1 MHSERLE
8 HGRMMSKRHRVGR
21 QQQGITL
28 LGLLFWAI
36 IIGFIALLTVRVLP
50 TLNEFFTIQKA
61 VNKVALEG
69 GNTVP
74 EIRAAF
80 EKQRDIEYSIQSV
93 TSKDLDITKE
103 NDRIVIRFAYSK
115 EIELFAPVFLLIK
128 YEGQS
133 R

>member
-1 MHSERLE
+1 
-8 HGRMMSKRHRVGR
+8 MMSKRHRVGR
-21 QQQGITL
+21 SQRGITL

-36 IIGFIALLTVRVLP
+36 VVGFVALLAVRVLP

-69 GNTVP
+69 GSTVP

-80 EKQRDIEYSIQSV
+80 EKQKDIEYSIQAIS
-93 TSKDLDITKE
+93 SKDLDITKE
-103 NDRIVIRFAYSK
+103 NDRIVIRFAYNK
-115 EIELFAPVFLLIK
+115 EIELMAPVFLLIK
-128 YEGQS
+128 YEGRS

>member
-1 MHSERLE
+1 
-8 HGRMMSKRHRVGR
+8 MMSKRHRVGR
-21 QQQGITL
+21 QQQGVTL

-36 IIGFIALLTVRVLP
+36 VVGFIALLTIRVLP

-69 GNTVP
+69 GSTVP

-80 EKQRDIEYSIQSV
+80 EKQRDIEYSIQSI
-93 TSKDLDITKE
+93 TAKDLDITKE
-103 NDRIVIRFAYSK
+103 NDRIIIRFAYNK

>member
-1 MHSERLE
+1 MI
-8 HGRMMSKRHRVGR
+8 SKRHRVGR
-21 QQQGITL
+21 PQRGITL

-36 IIGFIALLTVRVLP
+36 IVGFIALLAVRVLP

-74 EIRAAF
+74 ELRAAF
-80 EKQRDIEYSIQSV
+80 EKQRDIEYSIQAIS
-93 TSKDLDITKE
+93 SKDLDITKE
-103 NDRIVIRFAYSK
+103 NDRIVIRFAYNK
-115 EIELFAPVFLLIK
+115 EVELMAPVFLLIK
-128 YEGQS
+128 YEGRS

>member
-1 MHSERLE
+1 MI
-8 HGRMMSKRHRVGR
+8 SKRHRVGR
-21 QQQGITL
+21 SQRGITL

-36 IIGFIALLTVRVLP
+36 VVGFVALVAVRVLP

-69 GNTVP
+69 GSTVP

-80 EKQRDIEYSIQSV
+80 EKQKDIEYSIQAIS
-93 TSKDLDITKE
+93 SKDLDITKE
-103 NDRIVIRFAYSK
+103 NDRVVIRFAYNK
-115 EIELFAPVFLLIK
+115 EIELMAPVFLLIK
-128 YEGQS
+128 YEGRS

>member
-1 MHSERLE
+1 
-8 HGRMMSKRHRVGR
+8 MMSKRHRVGR

>member
-1 MHSERLE
+1 
-8 HGRMMSKRHRVGR
+8 MMTKRHRARR

-36 IIGFIALLTVRVLP
+36 IVGFVALVTIRVLP
-50 TLNEFFTIQKA
+50 TLNEFFTVQKA

-80 EKQRDIEYSIQSV
+80 EKQRDIEYSIQSI
-93 TSKDLDITKE
+93 TAKDLDITKE
-103 NDRIVIRFAYSK
+103 NDRIVVRFAYDK
-115 EIELFAPVFLLIK
+115 EIELMAPVFLLIK
-128 YEGQS
+128 YEGRS

>member
-1 MHSERLE
+1 
-8 HGRMMSKRHRVGR
+8 MMSKRHRVER

-28 LGLLFWAI
+28 LGLLLWAI
-36 IIGFIALLTVRVLP
+36 VIGFIALLTVRVLP

-69 GNTVP
+69 GSTVP

-80 EKQRDIEYSIQSV
+80 EKQRDIEYSIQSI

-103 NDRIVIRFAYSK
+103 NDRIVIRFAYNK

>member
-1 MHSERLE
+1 
-8 HGRMMSKRHRVGR
+8 MMSKRHRVGR
-21 QQQGITL
+21 QQRGITL

-36 IIGFIALLTVRVLP
+36 VVGFIALLTIRVLP

-69 GNTVP
+69 GSTVP

-80 EKQRDIEYSIQSV
+80 EKQKDIEYSIQSI
-93 TSKDLDITKE
+93 TAKDLDITKE
-103 NDRIVIRFAYSK
+103 NDRIVIRFAYNK
-115 EIELFAPVFLLIK
+115 EIELMAPVFLLIK
-128 YEGQS
+128 YEGRS